1 MSMFDKLKAYSR
13 KPAAVILAT
22 VMATSTIPTTPIA
35 QAVTAAYAESM
46 QGQTKGAEKKSYVDA
61 AADFSGMTG
70 TITLTNDAF
79 STTDFQSG
87 EYTLKKADLEKWL
100 LNNQSSQFKAAV
112 KEAAQ
117 KAFSDEVLKIQ
128 KDNNDAEINI
138 ISPT

>member
-35 QAVTAAYAESM
+35 QAVTAAYAESTTA
-46 QGQTKGAEKKSYVDA
+46 QSAKGSETKSYVDA

-100 LNNQSSQFKAAV
+100 LNNQSSQLKAAV

-117 KAFSDEVLKIQ
+117 KAFSDKVL
-128 KDNNDAEINI
+128 
-138 ISPT
+138 